1 MFANLTVRILFA
13 ISGLSRHQ
21 YLSRKAEEFLSK
33 VLPDIEKL
41 TKRGIFPSL
50 NKGTEVAKITLH
62 PQCNDIEF
70 TNILIERL
78 QSCGFTVEINWKG
91 PHFYKTLEVGF

>member
-1 MFANLTVRILFA
+1 MFANLTDRILFA

-21 YLSRKAEEFLSK
+21 YLSRKADEFLAK
-33 VLPDIEKL
+33 VLPD
-41 TKRGIFPSL
+41 TKMGKCPGL
-50 NKGTEVAKITLH
+50 NDGTEAVKITLH
-62 PQCNDIEF
+62 PQCNDAEY

-91 PHFYKTLEVGF
+91 PHFYKTLEVSF